1 MNFVFLCAI
10 LIVYVYVNAMITKY
24 LLQVA
29 LASSTAAR
37 TNLKVARSHPLII
50 PNDIRQISIA
60 CFTRLSVNPT
70 KLSSWRFI
78 ISISV
83 VFDPSEYYYLNHF
96 KYTMHF
102 NLQYKCNV
110 RCKIRGF
117 NKNMKMYR
125 VFLWLT

>member
-1 MNFVFLCAI
+1 MDFVFLCAI
-10 LIVYVYVNAMITKY
+10 LIVYVNAMITEY

-70 KLSSWRFI
+70 KSSSWRFI

-83 VFDPSEYYYLNHF
+83 VFDQSEYYYLNHF
-96 KYTMHF
+96 KYTMHL

-110 RCKIRGF
+110 CCEIRGF

-125 VFLWLT
+125 VFLSLT